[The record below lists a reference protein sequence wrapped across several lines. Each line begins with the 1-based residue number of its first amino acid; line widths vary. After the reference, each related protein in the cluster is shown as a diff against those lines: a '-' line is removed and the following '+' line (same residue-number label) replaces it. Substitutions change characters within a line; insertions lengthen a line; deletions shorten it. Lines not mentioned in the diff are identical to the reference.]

1 MDLEL
6 ELVADNSSKEK
17 GTGLQT
23 VAKVSV
29 LQISSTP
36 VDQDQKS
43 TTSIL
48 TGKKILQK
56 KSNLFYHLFYFK
68 HALMSSNLH
77 CLTFFFVYFFP

>member
-48 TGKKILQK
+48 TGKKKFSQK
-56 KSNLFYHLFYFK
+56 KSVLSFILF
-68 HALMSSNLH
+68 
-77 CLTFFFVYFFP
+77 